1 MEHGA
6 AAVFGSVRPPLGS
19 GEQVAEDPSGARI
32 PGGGADAPPAP
43 GLAKET
49 YGPTSR
55 TGADAPSAASV
66 FGSVRAPLG
75 SAGGAAVGAAGASVF
90 GSVRP
95 VFGSLNPPLG
105 SAGGAGEA
113 RSTEVVSMGSGA
125 RSAFGFGSVRPP
137 LGGGGGGQKSEE
149 DAPPVRGLAGLARE
163 LSGNVVAPA
172 SVFGSVRAPLG
183 SSGVTGQLGS
193 AGPAS
198 GAGFGFGSVRPPLGG
213 GSDGVAPEEAASSPT
228 SSPASEVGFTSV
240 RPPISTSG
248 CGNARLDA
256 ARPPH
261 IHTPEQSERP
271 IMKVGVCVCGC
282 VCVC

>member
-1 MEHGA
+1 
-6 AAVFGSVRPPLGS
+6 VFGSVRPPLGS

-75 SAGGAAVGAAGASVF
+75 STGGAAVGAAGASVF

-137 LGGGGGGQKSEE
+137 LGGGRWGAKIG
-149 DAPPVRGLAGLARE
+149 RGRASRKGARGARE
-163 LSGNVVAPA
+163 GTV
-172 SVFGSVRAPLG
+172 GQRGRTCVRVWVGPRA
-183 SSGVTGQLGS
+183 TGQLGRDW
-193 AGPAS
+193 AARVGRAR
-198 GAGFGFGSVRPPLGG
+198 VGG
-213 GSDGVAPEEAASSPT
+213 GLWLWVSASATWGWQRWGCPGRSSIIADVIACVRGGVHLGASSDLNI
-228 SSPASEVGFTSV
+228 
-240 RPPISTSG
+240 RLRQRST
-248 CGNARLDA
+248 
-256 ARPPH
+256 
-261 IHTPEQSERP
+261 
-271 IMKVGVCVCGC
+271 
-282 VCVC
+282 